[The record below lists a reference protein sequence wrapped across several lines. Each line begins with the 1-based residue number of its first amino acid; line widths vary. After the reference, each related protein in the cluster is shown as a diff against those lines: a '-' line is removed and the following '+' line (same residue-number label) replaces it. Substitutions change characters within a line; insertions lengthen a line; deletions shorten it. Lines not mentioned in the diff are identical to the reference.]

1 MSWFGADDAGE
12 GAEVE
17 SADAPERAPSVRAAA
32 AFHEER
38 IEDAAR
44 ARPSV
49 GAAGDDDAAASR
61 RFYERPSVGSVGDA
75 ASRFQQQIDEQE
87 RGARVLRGE
96 RAAADPGLS
105 TPDVK
110 DDIRRERL
118 SAEGG
123 GSVRSAAQMFQRKID
138 TKESGQQVLRG
149 QRDAPVP
156 AAKRNFTIR
165 KNVDPEVEYEVVW
178 HGCGDPCNKDG
189 PGCSIS

>member
-1 MSWFGADDAGE
+1 M
-12 GAEVE
+12 
-17 SADAPERAPSVRAAA
+17 
-32 AFHEER
+32 
-38 IEDAAR
+38 
-44 ARPSV
+44 
-49 GAAGDDDAAASR
+49 
-61 RFYERPSVGSVGDA
+61 
-75 ASRFQQQIDEQE
+75 
-87 RGARVLRGE
+87 
-96 RAAADPGLS
+96 
-105 TPDVK
+105 K

-189 PGCSIS
+189 PGCSVS